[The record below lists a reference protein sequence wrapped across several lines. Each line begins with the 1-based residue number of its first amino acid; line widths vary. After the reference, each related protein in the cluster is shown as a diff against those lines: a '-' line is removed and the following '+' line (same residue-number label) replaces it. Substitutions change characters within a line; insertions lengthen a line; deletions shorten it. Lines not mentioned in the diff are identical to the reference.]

1 MLHLVRNDKFADK
14 RNNKSLRSY
23 LNSITPHIM
32 VDILNQHSDLKAMQ
46 SYIYDDEKIRTN
58 TGELWLSLQ
67 QMMREIFY
75 R

>member
-46 SYIYDDEKIRTN
+46 SYIYDEKTILVRL
-58 TGELWLSLQ
+58 GD
-67 QMMREIFY
+67 FY
-75 R
+75 EKKEKARSFE